1 MLRLYFGKLFK
12 EYLALKLLFGF
23 LTFILVLQEF
33 RVYFFEK
40 PTYTSVS
47 KADLSIYI
55 SIYLIR
61 NGPFNILQTLLTTL
75 I

>member
-1 MLRLYFGKLFK
+1 MLKLYFTKLFK
-12 EYLALKLLFGF
+12 EYLALKLVFGV

-47 KADLSIYI
+47 KAEI
-55 SIYLIR
+55 SKLK
-61 NGPFNILQTLLTTL
+61 
-75 I
+75 